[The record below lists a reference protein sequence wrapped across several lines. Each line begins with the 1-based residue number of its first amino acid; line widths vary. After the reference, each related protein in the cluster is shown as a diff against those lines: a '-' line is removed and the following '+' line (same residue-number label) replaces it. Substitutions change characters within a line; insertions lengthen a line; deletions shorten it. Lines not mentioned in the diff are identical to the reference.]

1 MRKYRLIIAGLS
13 VLLAAAFLAG
23 CAGMAAKPTEDNFKA
38 PTVTLNRVE
47 IPYYWGY
54 WYYSNKVEPTKGT
67 AGNYGA
73 PMGLA
78 FIFEIENPNDY
89 PVLMESLKFSIAF
102 EEFVLNTVGAD
113 EPMWIP
119 AGKTNQ
125 LRVNAIMDART
136 AVLSLL
142 VTGGFQLKE
151 NFSLGRPG
159 KMVDRCAGDV
169 VSDPCAAGLCHLQS
183 RRHGQRSGSHGNL
196 SVIEVP

>member
-1 MRKYRLIIAGLS
+1 MRKYRLILAGLS

-23 CAGMAAKPTEDNFKA
+23 CAGMMAKPTEDNFKA

-47 IPYYWGY
+47 VPYYTGY
-54 WYYSNKVEPTKGT
+54 WYFSSKVEPTKGS

-73 PMGLA
+73 PMGLG
-78 FIFEIENPNDY
+78 FIFDIENPNDY

-102 EEFVLNTVGAD
+102 EDFVLNTVAAD

-125 LRVNAIMDART
+125 LRVNAIMDARSSL
-136 AVLSLL
+136 LSLM

-151 NFSLGRPG
+151 KGMSPWDALEKWWTGAPEMSFPIHVQQGSAIFKADGIVKG
-159 KMVDRCAGDV
+159 VE
-169 VSDPCAAGLCHLQS
+169 VSATYP
-183 RRHGQRSGSHGNL
+183 
-196 SVIEVP
+196 

>member
-23 CAGMAAKPTEDNFKA
+23 CAGMAAKPTEDNFKV

-47 IPYYWGY
+47 VPYYTGY
-54 WYYSNKVEPTKGT
+54 WYFSSKVEPTKGS

-73 PMGLA
+73 PMGLG
-78 FIFEIENPNDY
+78 FIFDIENPNDY

-102 EEFVLNTVGAD
+102 EDFVLNTVAAD

-125 LRVNAIMDART
+125 LRVNAIMDARSSL
-136 AVLSLL
+136 LSLM

-151 NFSLGRPG
+151 KGMSPWDALEKWWTGAPEMSFPIH
-159 KMVDRCAGDV
+159 V
-169 VSDPCAAGLCHLQS
+169 Q
-183 RRHGQRSGSHGNL
+183 QGSAIFKADGF
-196 SVIEVP
+196 VKGVEVTATYP